1 MPEAGSTSTAF
12 CGQTEAQ
19 GVLSPHCW
27 HIIGTKAAP
36 GGRPGSSILWTR
48 SQVMPLRSV
57 ARSAA
62 GGTLFSTAQATTQA
76 PQPLHRS
83 RSMTIP

>member
-12 CGQTEAQ
+12 CGQTDAQ

-27 HIIGTKAAP
+27 HIMGTKAARASP
-36 GGRPGSSILWTR
+36 GASILWTR
-48 SQVMPLRSV
+48 SQVMPLRSF

-62 GGTLFSTAQATTQA
+62 GGTLFSTAQATAHA
-76 PQPLHRS
+76 PQPLHLS
-83 RSMTIP
+83 RSTTIP